1 MPEFDIAIFCYPDHK
16 HHVSELV
23 DSIVR
28 YMPGYRTIRII
39 WDDCNVQEFEF
50 KNYEV
55 VPHSAWPWTAKLWA
69 HGWIRQQIL
78 KLNCWQFS
86 DADYT
91 WVVDSD
97 IRICKSH
104 YLFDVQTQLPFLRY
118 QPHDINPE
126 LGCYRFMQQYFG
138 IDSVHPKI
146 IANGGGN
153 CVFDH
158 EVLQSMDQYCRAHNG
173 GSLTDVLHQL
183 MSQYSD
189 QELNQWRGYPFSEF
203 ETYGNWV
210 HQNCKDRIVT
220 ALPNWSLQSDDQDIR
235 VF

>member
-1 MPEFDIAIFCYPDHK
+1 MPGFDIAVFSYPDHA
-16 HHVSELV
+16 HHVAPLIR
-23 DSIVR
+23 SIQAHV
-28 YMPGYRTIRII
+28 PGYNQIRII
-39 WDDCNVQEFEF
+39 WDDCNIQQFEFEDIPVI
-50 KNYEV
+50 K
-55 VPHSAWPWTAKLWA
+55 HSDWHWSQKLWA

-78 KLNCWQFS
+78 KLRCHEFS
-86 DADYT
+86 HADYT

-97 IRICKSH
+97 IRICRAFD
-104 YLFDVQTQLPFLRY
+104 LFDPDAELPYLRY
-118 QPHDINPE
+118 QPTPIDADQ
-126 LGCYRFMQQYFG
+126 GCYRFMQQYFG
-138 IDSVHPKI
+138 IKSVHDNI

-158 EVLQSMDQYCRAHNG
+158 EVLHSMDQYCRAHNG

-183 MSQYSD
+183 MSQFSD

-210 HQNCKDRIVT
+210 HQNCADRVIP
-220 ALPNWSLQSDDQDIR
+220 ALPNWSLHNNDQDIR